1 MDMVTMSRRTLL
13 RHGSVVVAG
22 LAFPWVARGQPA
34 QPRNKVTVLTEGY
47 VQAIEGRQLIP
58 GTTPDGARRVA
69 STVALIQGENAIVV
83 VDPGMVT
90 DRGLIVDPL
99 TKAGVSPQEV
109 THIFI
114 SHHHPDHTVNMALFP
129 NAEVVDFWGM
139 YKGDMWRDHGDG
151 YEVASGITVLRTP
164 GHTAEDAS
172 LLVETTEG
180 TYALTHCWW
189 FPDMTPDKDPIAWNQ
204 AKLDESRQKIV
215 TMADW
220 IIPGHGKMVKNPRKG

>member
-34 QPRNKVTVLTEGY
+34 QPRNTVTVLTEGY

-83 VDPGMVT
+83 ADPGMVT

-114 SHHHPDHTVNMALFP
+114 SHHHPDHTVNIALFP

>member
-1 MDMVTMSRRTLL
+1 
-13 RHGSVVVAG
+13 
-22 LAFPWVARGQPA
+22 
-34 QPRNKVTVLTEGY
+34 
-47 VQAIEGRQLIP
+47 
-58 GTTPDGARRVA
+58 
-69 STVALIQGENAIVV
+69 
-83 VDPGMVT
+83 MVT
-90 DRGLIVDPL
+90 DRGFIVDPL
-99 TKAGVSPQEV
+99 KKAGISPQDV

-114 SHHHPDHTVNMALFP
+114 SHHHPDHTVNIALFP

-151 YEVASGITVLRTP
+151 YEVAPGITVLRTP

-189 FPDMTPDKDPIAWNQ
+189 FPDMTPGKDPIAWNQ
-204 AKLDESRQKIV
+204 TKLDESRQKIV

-220 IIPGHGKMVKNPRKG
+220 IIPGHGKMVKNPHKG

>member
-1 MDMVTMSRRTLL
+1 
-13 RHGSVVVAG
+13 
-22 LAFPWVARGQPA
+22 
-34 QPRNKVTVLTEGY
+34 
-47 VQAIEGRQLIP
+47 
-58 GTTPDGARRVA
+58 
-69 STVALIQGENAIVV
+69 
-83 VDPGMVT
+83 MVT

-99 TKAGVSPQEV
+99 KQAGVTPQDV

-151 YEVASGITVLRTP
+151 YEMAQGITVLRTP

-189 FPDMTPDKDPIAWNQ
+189 FSDMTPDKDPLAWNQ
-204 AKLDESRQKIV
+204 AKLDESRHKIV

>member
-22 LAFPWVARGQPA
+22 LALPWVARGQPA
-34 QPRNKVTVLTEGY
+34 QPRNTVTVLTEGY
-47 VQAIEGRQLIP
+47 VHAIEGRQLIP
-58 GTTPDGARRVA
+58 GTTPDGARRIA
-69 STVALIQGENAIVV
+69 STVVLIQGENAIVV
-83 VDPGMVT
+83 ADPGMVT
-90 DRGLIVDPL
+90 DRGLIIDPL
-99 TKAGVSPQEV
+99 TTAGVSPQAV

-151 YEVASGITVLRTP
+151 YEMAQGIKVLRTP

-189 FPDMTPDKDPIAWNQ
+189 FSDMTPDKDPIAWNQ
-204 AKLDESRQKIV
+204 AQLDASRHKIA

>member
-69 STVALIQGENAIVV
+69 STVVLIQGANAIVV
-83 VDPGMVT
+83 ADPGMVT

-99 TKAGVSPQEV
+99 TNAGVSPQEV

-114 SHHHPDHTVNMALFP
+114 SHHHPDHTVNIALFP
-129 NAEVVDFWGM
+129 NAEVIDYWSR
-139 YKGDMWRDHGDG
+139 YKGDVWRDHADNH
-151 YEVASGITVLRTP
+151 EIAPGITVLRTP
-164 GHTAEDAS
+164 GHTKEDAS
-172 LLVETTEG
+172 LVVEAADG
-180 TYALTHCWW
+180 TYVFTHCWW
-189 FPDMTPDKDPIAWNQ
+189 YPDLTPDKDPTAWDQ
-204 AKLDESRQKIV
+204 AKLDESRQKLL
-215 TMADW
+215 TRADW
-220 IIPGHGKMVKNPRKG
+220 IVPGHGKMVKNPRKA

>member
-13 RHGSVVVAG
+13 RHGSVVVGG
-22 LAFPWVARGQPA
+22 LALPWVARGQPA
-34 QPRNKVTVLTEGY
+34 QPRNTVTVLTEGY

-83 VDPGMVT
+83 ADPGMVT

-99 TKAGVSPQEV
+99 KQARVTPQDV

-114 SHHHPDHTVNMALFP
+114 SHHHPDHTVNIALFP
-129 NAEVVDFWGM
+129 NAEVVDFWGL

-151 YEVASGITVLRTP
+151 YEMAQGITVLRTP
-164 GHTAEDAS
+164 GHTA
-172 LLVETTEG
+172 G
-180 TYALTHCWW
+180 
-189 FPDMTPDKDPIAWNQ
+189 
-204 AKLDESRQKIV
+204 
-215 TMADW
+215 
-220 IIPGHGKMVKNPRKG
+220 IPHHSCVIE

>member
-58 GTTPDGARRVA
+58 GTTLDGARRVA
-69 STVALIQGENAIVV
+69 STVVLIQGENAIVV
-83 VDPGMVT
+83 ADPGMVT

-99 TKAGVSPQEV
+99 TKAGVSPQDV

-151 YEVASGITVLRTP
+151 YEVASGIKVLRTP

-189 FPDMTPDKDPIAWNQ
+189 FPDMTPDKDPIVWNQ

-215 TMADW
+215 TIADW
-220 IIPGHGKMVKNPRKG
+220 IIPGHGKMVKNPHKG

>member
-1 MDMVTMSRRTLL
+1 MDTVKISRRTLL
-13 RHGSVVVAG
+13 MQGSAVVAG
-22 LAFPWVARGQPA
+22 LAFAWVARGQAPK
-34 QPRNKVTVLTEGY
+34 PRNKVTVLTEGY

-69 STVALIQGENAIVV
+69 STVALIQSESAIVV
-83 VDPGMVT
+83 ADPGMVT
-90 DRGLIVDPL
+90 DRGLILDPL
-99 TKAGVSPQEV
+99 KKAGVSPQDV

-114 SHHHPDHTVNMALFP
+114 SHHHPDHTVNIALFP

-139 YKGDMWRDHGDG
+139 YKGDMWRDHGDSH
-151 YEVASGITVLRTP
+151 AIAPGITVLRTP

-172 LLVETTEG
+172 LVVGTADG
-180 TYALTHCWW
+180 TYVLTHCWW
-189 FPDMTPDKDPIAWNQ
+189 FPDLTPDKDPIAWNQ